1 MREHH
6 WKSKSMTAIETQSG
20 IRDDFRNLARK
31 SAIYGLGS
39 ILLRGISIFLLPLYT
54 RYLTP
59 ADYGVIAVTGTITAI
74 LGILYPLGLHGAA
87 TRLYFDAQNEVDRYQ
102 RIGTLWMGMILS
114 ATVIAVF
121 VDRIGNSVTPLL
133 LKDVPFSPYIR
144 LAIWTGFFNI
154 FSLLPLN
161 LFQISE
167 RPGSYVFTSVGSTL
181 LTVCL
186 IIGLVVFCG
195 QGAYGYLLAVLL
207 AGALLAVPYV
217 LVTLKYI
224 QVILRKDIL
233 KTALVYSL
241 PLIPHGVASWMLALS
256 DRLILEH
263 YVTLEQLGLYSLGY
277 QFGSV
282 MNMAATAINFAW
294 VPFLFRL
301 DSEQGE
307 AAKPRL
313 ARLVTYYT
321 LILSWVALGLALLA
335 KDAILFLTPPAFH
348 EAHSVI
354 PWIIGGFLLSGFYL
368 IPANYLFLKSKT
380 VWIPIVT
387 VFSGAINVGFNLLL
401 SPDYGIM
408 AAAWAN
414 FLANGV
420 MLALVWALT
429 LRVYPFPYEYKRL
442 GQIMLTVLGSFV
454 VGNVLAFQS
463 ASMETAVRGVIW
475 LAYPFVLVVLGF
487 FTISEKEKALTFLKQ
502 ALVTLSRRA

>member
-1 MREHH
+1 MNA
-6 WKSKSMTAIETQSG
+6 TETQSG
-20 IRDDFRNLARK
+20 VLNDFRNLARK
-31 SAIYGLGS
+31 SAVYGLGN

-74 LGILYPLGLHGAA
+74 LGILYPLSLHGAT

-102 RIGTLWMGMILS
+102 SIGTLWVSMILS
-114 ATVIAVF
+114 ATAIAIF
-121 VDRIGNSVTPLL
+121 ADRIGNTVTPLFL
-133 LKDVPFSPYIR
+133 RDVPFSPYIR
-144 LAIWTGFFNI
+144 LAIWTGFFNV

-161 LFQISE
+161 LFQILE
-167 RPGSYVFTSVGSTL
+167 RPGLYVLTTVGSTL
-181 LTVCL
+181 LTIGL
-186 IIGLVVFCG
+186 IIGLVVFWG
-195 QGAYGYLLAVLL
+195 QGAYGYLLGVLL

-217 LVTLKYI
+217 FVTLKYV

-241 PLIPHGVASWMLALS
+241 PLVPHGVASWMLALS

-263 YVTLEQLGLYSLGY
+263 YVPMGQLGLYSLGY

-294 VPFLFRL
+294 VPFLFKV
-301 DSEQGE
+301 DSERGE
-307 AAKPRL
+307 AAKPHL

-321 LILSWVALGLALLA
+321 LILSWMALGLALLA
-335 KDAILFLTPPAFH
+335 KGAILFLTPPAFH
-348 EAHSVI
+348 GAHYVT
-354 PWIIGGFLLSGFYL
+354 PWIVGGFLLSGLYF

-380 VWIPIVT
+380 VWIPLVT
-387 VFSGAINVGFNLLL
+387 VLSGAINIGLNLLL
-401 SPDYGIM
+401 APRYGIM

-414 FLANGV
+414 FLAYGA

-442 GQIMLTVLGSFV
+442 GQIMLTILGFFT
-454 VGNVLAFQS
+454 VGNVLAFPS
-463 ASMETAVRGVIW
+463 AAIETAVRGVIW
-475 LAYPFVLVVLGF
+475 LAYPFVLAVFGF
-487 FTISEKEKALTFLKQ
+487 FTITEKEKALAFVKQ
-502 ALVTLSRRA
+502 ALIALSRRT